1 MPEPTGR
8 SFEIEA
14 IRLFS
19 RIRAASDRLG
29 LFLHLGGEWPRADW
43 SRPGLRMWHRGPQR
57 ACRVGQRCAE
67 VGEFGVEV
75 AHRRRL
81 PEPAAPV

>member
-19 RIRAASDRLG
+19 RIRTASDRLG
-29 LFLHLGGEWPRADW
+29 LFLQLGGEWPRAD
-43 SRPGLRMWHRGPQR
+43 
-57 ACRVGQRCAE
+57 
-67 VGEFGVEV
+67 
-75 AHRRRL
+75 
-81 PEPAAPV
+81 